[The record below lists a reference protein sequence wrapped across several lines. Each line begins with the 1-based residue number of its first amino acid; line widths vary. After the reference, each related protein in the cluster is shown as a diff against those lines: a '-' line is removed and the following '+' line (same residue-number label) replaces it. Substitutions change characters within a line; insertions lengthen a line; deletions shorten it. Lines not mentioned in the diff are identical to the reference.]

1 MCWAGKVNLARK
13 RFYPCYHLGFIN
25 LCCFFFSA
33 VFVHWVFGLL
43 ILLFTD
49 IWEVETKEE
58 KILYFEFP
66 LFEVHHVIAP
76 PPTFGLELFG

>member
-58 KILYFEFP
+58 KTSTNRNNP
-66 LFEVHHVIAP
+66 RDGHHYSHLP
-76 PPTFGLELFG
+76 NKD